1 MSPLISLDTDE
12 SLRWR
17 TGLERVAAELEIT
30 EWGRT
35 GRCVGAERVAESWQ
49 HCVEIWVE
57 RGAGCS
63 GLRGP
68 SCRAVSHVACAGRAG
83 AVIACGG
90 VWYGR
95 GAQRPY
101 GTEAGE
107 GDCVVSGLSALE
119 CAVQRRP
126 GHTNVNSAAF
136 CRDTRIN

>member
-1 MSPLISLDTDE
+1 MCGGGEGCRELAALRRDLRRDLGRAWRLMSGSAWSVVSRSI
-12 SLRWR
+12 
-17 TGLERVAAELEIT
+17 A
-30 EWGRT
+30 
-35 GRCVGAERVAESWQ
+35 
-49 HCVEIWVE
+49 
-57 RGAGCS
+57 
-63 GLRGP
+63 
-68 SCRAVSHVACAGRAG
+68 CRAVSHVACAGRAG

-126 GHTNVNSAAF
+126 GHTNVQCQFRSVLSRHSNEA
-136 CRDTRIN
+136 DV

>member
-1 MSPLISLDTDE
+1 MCGGGEGCRELAALRRDLRRDLGRAWRLMSGSAWSVVSRSI
-12 SLRWR
+12 
-17 TGLERVAAELEIT
+17 A
-30 EWGRT
+30 
-35 GRCVGAERVAESWQ
+35 
-49 HCVEIWVE
+49 
-57 RGAGCS
+57 
-63 GLRGP
+63 
-68 SCRAVSHVACAGRAG
+68 CRAVSHVACAGRAG

-136 CRDTRIN
+136 CRDTRMKQTSSARRR